1 VPDTCLIDKIVKRKM
16 IWDMMGDNCMLFLKN
31 CPECHSELENNIF
44 PKFQYCPVCGYW
56 TRKET
61 VRLEPLIIL
70 E

>member
-1 VPDTCLIDKIVKRKM
+1 MSDRQDCKKRNNLGYY
-16 IWDMMGDNCMLFLKN
+16 GDDCMLFLKN